1 MAVLIGAD
9 GRIASE
15 VVAGGDAVLEL
26 ANGRQG

>member
-1 MAVLIGAD
+1 MAVLLNAE

-26 ANGRQG
+26 ANGR